1 MNGFFY
7 QLLGWPKASSGPLLG
22 SHTHLMLVIALLSD
36 LTHKSLEPTRLVP
49 KGLRHSLHQRMRI
62 FEINLFSFFNVFSGN
77 KQLLRVVNS
86 CFELCFH
93 ASVIGFFLICL
104 VLV

>member
-36 LTHKSLEPTRLVP
+36 LTHKSLEPFNKIGS
-49 KGLRHSLHQRMRI
+49 KGVKAQ
-62 FEINLFSFFNVFSGN
+62 F
-77 KQLLRVVNS
+77 
-86 CFELCFH
+86 
-93 ASVIGFFLICL
+93 ASEDEDF
-104 VLV
+104 